1 MTLQIKKLMN
11 EILCNEKLVLND
23 TLLISKQHLICFHTK
38 YVTNVFLDKSMFS
51 LSCVVTIYKV
61 SDLNRV
67 LDVDSNWESE

>member
-1 MTLQIKKLMN
+1 MN
-11 EILCNEKLVLND
+11 EILVMNN

-38 YVTNVFLDKSMFS
+38 YVTNAFLDESMLS
-51 LSCVVTIYKV
+51 LTRVVTIYKV

>member
-38 YVTNVFLDKSMFS
+38 YVTNVFLDKSILS

-61 SDLNRV
+61 SDLKSARRRQ
-67 LDVDSNWESE
+67 

>member
-1 MTLQIKKLMN
+1 MN
-11 EILCNEKLVLND
+11 EILCKEILVMNN
-23 TLLISKQHLICFHTK
+23 TLLISKQHLICFRTK
-38 YVTNVFLDKSMFS
+38 YVTNVFLDKSMLS

>member
-38 YVTNVFLDKSMFS
+38 YVTNVFLDKSMLHF
-51 LSCVVTIYKV
+51 L
-61 SDLNRV
+61 V
-67 LDVDSNWESE
+67 L